1 MNLAA
6 LINRYRDLIFPV
18 SIIACVGVILVPLP
32 PAVMDVLLSAN
43 ITISVI
49 VLLTT
54 IYIRTPLEF
63 SVFPSMLL
71 ATTLARLVLNVATT
85 RLILTRAD
93 SDAEAA
99 AGGVIQSFGEFV
111 AGDRIEVGIILFVI
125 IVAIQFLVITKGAT
139 RVSEVAARFSLDGMP
154 GRQMAIDA
162 DLNAGVIDEQEAQRR
177 REAVQRQADFFG
189 AMDGASKFVRGDAI
203 AGIFITL
210 INIVGGLYIGIM
222 YAGLSVS
229 EAFMIF
235 TKLTIGDGLVSQIPA
250 FLISLAAALL
260 VTRSS
265 QQSNLPI
272 EFLNQLFA
280 RPQALVVAGSFL
292 ALLMFTQ
299 LPTMPLLSL
308 GGGCFGL
315 AIMLQRNLNTQGQID
330 EQVRRDAE
338 TAKNK
343 PPEKKPEDY
352 LEVDPIR
359 IEIGAGLLQLA
370 DPRRGGDL
378 MDRISGVRAIMAGEL
393 GILLP
398 KVRLKDK
405 LNLPESAYEIQ
416 IAGNRVAHGEVR
428 PNALLAI
435 DMGNCSGTVRGETT
449 REPAANRP
457 AVWIDSQDKPH
468 AELLG
473 YHIVQPSA
481 VIATHLQEIARRHA
495 DELLTRDATKQL
507 VDQLKQVSPTV
518 VDELVPSVMKLA
530 DIQAVLQALLRE
542 DVPIRQLGVI
552 FETLGDYA
560 PRIKDP
566 IWLTEYVRSRL
577 ARTICQRFSDAEGR
591 LHVVT
596 MDPAMEDRIAAGFE
610 VTDRGLLIRMSAQA
624 IEITCKQIA
633 QQLRN
638 LTQAGLRPI
647 ILVSPRIRPA
657 LRQIVQSHLP
667 DLRVISHTETTNQ
680 IQIVSVGLVTD
691 PLPKPST

>member
-1 MNLAA
+1 MNLVA
-6 LINRYRDLIFPV
+6 LLNKYRDLILPV

-32 PAVMDVLLSAN
+32 PTLMDVLLSAN

-63 SVFPSMLL
+63 SVFPSLL
-71 ATTLARLVLNVATT
+71 VATTLARLVLNVATT
-85 RLILTRAD
+85 RLILTRAGT
-93 SDAEAA
+93 DATSA
-99 AGGVIQSFGEFV
+99 AGGVIEAFGEFV
-111 AGDRIEVGIILFVI
+111 AGGDRIEVGIILFVI

-162 DLNAGVIDEQEAQRR
+162 DLNAGVIDETEAQKR
-177 REAVQRQADFFG
+177 RESVQRQADFYG

-210 INIVGGLYIGIM
+210 INIVGGLYIGMM
-222 YAGLSVS
+222 YSGLSLG
-229 EAFMIF
+229 EAFHIF
-235 TKLTIGDGLVSQIPA
+235 TKLTIGDGLASQVPA

-260 VTRSS
+260 VTRST

-280 RPQALVVAGSFL
+280 RPQALAVAGGFL
-292 ALLMFTQ
+292 GLLMFTH
-299 LPTMPLLSL
+299 LPSIPLIALC
-308 GGGCFGL
+308 GGCVGL
-315 AIMLQRNLNTQGQID
+315 AVMLNQQQLRRNLRDDQTK
-330 EQVRRDAE
+330 RDAE
-338 TAKNK
+338 AAKNK
-343 PPEKKPEDY
+343 PAEKRAEDY
-352 LEVDPIR
+352 LDVDPMR

-378 MDRISGVRAIMAGEL
+378 MDRISGVRAIMASEM

-405 LNLPESAYEIQ
+405 LNLRETAYEIQ
-416 IAGNRVAHGEVR
+416 ISGNRVAVGEVR

-435 DMGNCSGTVRGETT
+435 DMGTCSGVVPGEATF
-449 REPAANRP
+449 EPAANRP
-457 AVWIDSQDKPH
+457 AVWISPQDKPH

-473 YHIVQPSA
+473 YHIVLPSA
-481 VIATHLQEIARRHA
+481 VIATHLQEVVRKHA

-507 VDQLKQVSPTV
+507 VEQLKQASPTV
-518 VDELVPSVMKLA
+518 VEELIPQTMKLA
-530 DIQAVLQALLRE
+530 DVQAVLQALLRE
-542 DVPIRQLGVI
+542 DIPIRQLGLI
-552 FETLGDYA
+552 FETLGDFA

-566 IWLTEYVRSRL
+566 IWLTEYVRNRL
-577 ARTICQRFSDAEGR
+577 ARTICQRFSDSQGR
-591 LHVVT
+591 MHVVT

-610 VTDRGLLIRMSAQA
+610 ITDRGLLIRMSSQA
-624 IEITCKQIA
+624 IEITCQQIA
-633 QQLRN
+633 SQLRQ
-638 LTQAGLRPI
+638 LTQAGHRPV

-657 LRQIVQSHLP
+657 LRQITQSYLP
-667 DLRVISHTETTNQ
+667 DLRILSHTETTSQSQ
-680 IQIVSVGLVTD
+680 IISVGLVTD
-691 PLPKPST
+691 PVPKV